1 MSLSRKDPISCCA
14 AISRVCV
21 NDDLAHVA
29 SMGLQRGRSTLR
41 SSSIRFRGRQSSPR
55 PPDCGNGGGLSRPN
69 DPGLPS
75 LGGGDTPLNVAGGV
89 ARETTTFYLP
99 PTRPHLR
106 HRRRCRR
113 RCCCCCCCC
122 CFPMS
127 SSGVNLAGTL
137 GFAGPAPHGFAEA
150 KGGARRGSTPL
161 HREVWLDLCPSP
173 EMGFIT

>member
-1 MSLSRKDPISCCA
+1 MTSRT
-14 AISRVCV
+14 SRRWACSVFV
-21 NDDLAHVA
+21 P
-29 SMGLQRGRSTLR
+29 RSTL
-41 SSSIRFRGRQSSPR
+41 
-55 PPDCGNGGGLSRPN
+55 PPSAFAGDKAPLALRIVVVGGGLSRPY

-113 RCCCCCCCC
+113 CRRCCCC

-127 SSGVNLAGTL
+127 SCGVNLAGTL

-150 KGGARRGSTPL
+150 NGGVRRGSTPL